1 MAINCGPEDQMT
13 YESILYEQHG
23 PVVKITMNRPDVLNA
38 LSEQMVNEIS
48 AALDQAD
55 GDPEVRAVIL
65 AGAGRSF
72 CAGYDMKREGSSDE
86 DRPSAM
92 DPESSEMEEY
102 LRYWWE
108 RDASHTDDLTHIW
121 KLGVPVI
128 AMVHGY
134 CMGGG
139 FWYSLA
145 CDITIASDDAVFGQP
160 EVRHIS
166 NTTFLLAALTN
177 WKHAHEWALTGDHMD
192 AQHAEK
198 LGIVNRVV
206 PRDRLEEEVFRLAER
221 IALVPEPS
229 VRVNKAVTWMGLSA
243 MGLTAAMDV
252 NAALSSIAHSSH
264 GEYRKMLNAAHQAG
278 GLRGFLEARDGP
290 FQPEPQGPRSRPRQ
304 SSEST

>member
-1 MAINCGPEDQMT
+1 MT
-13 YESILYEQHG
+13 YECILYEQKG
-23 PVVKITMNRPDVLNA
+23 PVVKITLNRPDVLNA
-38 LSEQMVNEIS
+38 LSEQMVREIS

-55 GDPEVRAVIL
+55 GDPDVRAVIL

-72 CAGYDMKREGSSDE
+72 CAGYDMRREGGSS
-86 DRPSAM
+86 SM
-92 DPESSEMEEY
+92 DPESAEMEEY

-108 RDASHTDDLTHIW
+108 RDSSHTDDLTHIW

-160 EVRHIS
+160 EVRHVS

-192 AQHAEK
+192 AQHAERI
-198 LGIVNRVV
+198 GIVNRVV
-206 PRDRLEEEVFRLAER
+206 PRDQLEEETFKLAER

-243 MGLTAAMDV
+243 MGLSAAMDV

-278 GLRGFLEARDGP
+278 GLRAFLEARDGP
-290 FQPEPQGPRSRPRQ
+290 FQPEPQGPRSKPR
-304 SSEST
+304 